1 MRGDRLKALRESA
14 GHTQDSLAELIG
26 KDTKEVWR
34 WENES
39 KNVRSD
45 TLALLARALDTSTD
59 YLLGISDDPQPI
71 GHPSEITSREW
82 QIITA
87 LRHGD
92 LKTAMR
98 AIVNE

>member
-1 MRGDRLKALRESA
+1 MRGDRLKALRENA

-26 KDTKEVWR
+26 KDTKEIWR

-45 TLALLARALDTSTD
+45 TLITLAKALNTSTD
-59 YLLGISDDPQPI
+59 YLLGISDNPHPDAQPDSVT
-71 GHPSEITSREW
+71 PREW

-92 LKTAMR
+92 FKTALR
-98 AIVNE
+98 AIANE